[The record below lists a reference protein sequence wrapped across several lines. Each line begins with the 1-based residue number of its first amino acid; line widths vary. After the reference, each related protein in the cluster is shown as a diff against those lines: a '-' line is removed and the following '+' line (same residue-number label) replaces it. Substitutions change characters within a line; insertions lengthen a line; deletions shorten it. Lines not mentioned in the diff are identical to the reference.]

1 MKKPTWRTFLLL
13 AVFLLAVVAF
23 RGAGSF
29 LSNPARVPKSADI
42 ILALGGDNGDRVA
55 VAARL
60 YRMGFAPRVM
70 LTGLENGPAITRPSY
85 LNWRVQ
91 FLYDAG
97 VPRQAVVLEARAGN
111 TWEEAVNTLALLK
124 RHDWQR
130 VIVVSDPPHMR
141 RLHCVWSKVFAGSD
155 KEFILVDSGPFWWD
169 STRWWSNGQSGPFVV
184 MEYIKLAYFFFKH

>member
-1 MKKPTWRTFLLL
+1 MRPSWRRPLFLAAAVL
-13 AVFLLAVVAF
+13 AVLAFL
-23 RGAGSF
+23 GAGRF
-29 LSNPARVPKSADI
+29 LSSPAQAPRSADI

-60 YRMGFAPRVM
+60 YSQGYAPRVM

-97 VPRQAVVLEARAGN
+97 VPRQAVVLEAGAGN

-124 RHDWQR
+124 QQGWKR

-141 RLHCVWSKVFAGSD
+141 RLHWVWSRVFADTG
-155 KEFILVDSGPFWWD
+155 KEFVLVDSRPDWWD
-169 STRWWSNGQSGPFVV
+169 PARWWRNDQSGPFVL
-184 MEYIKLAYFFFKH
+184 MEYVKLVYYMFMH

>member
-29 LSNPARVPKSADI
+29 LSNPAQVPKPADI

-155 KEFILVDSGPFWWD
+155 KEFILVDSGPSWWD
-169 STRWWSNGQSGPFVV
+169 PTHWWNNGQSGPFVI